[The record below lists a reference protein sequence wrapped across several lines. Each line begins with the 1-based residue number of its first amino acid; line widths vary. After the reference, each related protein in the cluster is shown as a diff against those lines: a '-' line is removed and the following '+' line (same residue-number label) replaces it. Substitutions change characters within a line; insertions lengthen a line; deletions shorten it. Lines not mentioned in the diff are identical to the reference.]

1 MGRIRPGWVAE
12 RLRPADKKFSIIK
25 IVTKSIY
32 RKFGKNVTIVSP
44 VLQMNW
50 RVTWPHDDT

>member
-1 MGRIRPGWVAE
+1 MS
-12 RLRPADKKFSIIK
+12 PADKKFSIVK
-25 IVTKSIY
+25 IVTKSIH

-44 VLQMNW
+44 VLQMDW